1 MAELNLVLADIG
13 RALQDL
19 QKWMSSHNVERDLL
33 NQFDKAYLV
42 AEPYGTALIVSAWN
56 YPIGLLLEP
65 LVGAIAAGIRHT
77 AHDIIIMCIYY
88 MYVYQYRMYM
98 CTCTIDAWAFKG
110 TAMGYISMFHSE
122 DLEVAQ

>member
-1 MAELNLVLADIG
+1 MAELNLVLTDIG
-13 RALQDL
+13 HALQNL

-77 AHDIIIMCIYY
+77 AHDIDVC
-88 MYVYQYRMYM
+88 VYTTCTFTSIE
-98 CTCTIDAWAFKG
+98 CTCV
-110 TAMGYISMFHSE
+110 
-122 DLEVAQ
+122 LVP